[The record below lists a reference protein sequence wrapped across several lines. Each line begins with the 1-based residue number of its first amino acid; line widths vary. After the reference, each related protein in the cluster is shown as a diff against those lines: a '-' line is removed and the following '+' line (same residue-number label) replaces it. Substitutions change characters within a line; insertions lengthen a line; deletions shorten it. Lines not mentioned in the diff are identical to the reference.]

1 MLFLVLGMQRGEVAF
16 SCSFRNARIFNF
28 WRSEELRLAGLSL
41 GCGGVLEGNQ
51 FAGVEEVLLGVADG
65 AEGLRVVGC
74 AFVGAPFELQE
85 GLHVDLP

>member
-1 MLFLVLGMQRGEVAF
+1 LLEEVGVLFLVLGMQRGEVAF
-16 SCSFRNARIFNF
+16 SCSL

-74 AFVGAPFELQE
+74 AFVVAPFEL
-85 GLHVDLP
+85 